1 MAAVTSDELETRAAR
16 RARREA
22 LESEPVL
29 SPLATMPRPILATT
43 SALLAILL
51 SLAAASDYAI
61 LAAGLAAVGVIL
73 AWGWPRLLGSPSRIG
88 SSLAIGVAAVVA
100 AVAVS
105 FTDEPAYA
113 RFVPVALAAGLMVM
127 FVHQLVRRD
136 GRPRLVQSTAI
147 TAFGIALVTIGG
159 MLAPVARTEDGQR
172 VVLAALAGAAAAAVA
187 ELGCGQ
193 ATYRRV
199 MWLAAM
205 VLGALCALGVVA
217 LYAAPVRAVDAVVG
231 AVCAAL
237 AYPVQRILSVLPGI
251 ASRRGQISAA
261 AAGLL
266 SIGVAATTLS
276 RALPL

>member
-1 MAAVTSDELETRAAR
+1 MQA
-16 RARREA
+16 
-22 LESEPVL
+22 
-29 SPLATMPRPILATT
+29 
-43 SALLAILL
+43 
-51 SLAAASDYAI
+51 
-61 LAAGLAAVGVIL
+61 
-73 AWGWPRLLGSPSRIG
+73 
-88 SSLAIGVAAVVA
+88 
-100 AVAVS
+100 
-105 FTDEPAYA
+105 
-113 RFVPVALAAGLMVM
+113 
-127 FVHQLVRRD
+127 
-136 GRPRLVQSTAI
+136 TAI
-147 TAFGIALVTIGG
+147 TAFGIAVVTIGG

-237 AYPVQRILSVLPGI
+237 AYPVQRILSVLPGT

>member
-1 MAAVTSDELETRAAR
+1 
-16 RARREA
+16 
-22 LESEPVL
+22 
-29 SPLATMPRPILATT
+29 
-43 SALLAILL
+43 
-51 SLAAASDYAI
+51 
-61 LAAGLAAVGVIL
+61 
-73 AWGWPRLLGSPSRIG
+73 
-88 SSLAIGVAAVVA
+88 
-100 AVAVS
+100 
-105 FTDEPAYA
+105 
-113 RFVPVALAAGLMVM
+113 MVM

-147 TAFGIALVTIGG
+147 TAFGIAVVTIGG

-237 AYPVQRILSVLPGI
+237 AYPVQRILSVLPPRPDQCGGRGI
-251 ASRRGQISAA
+251 AVDRRRRDHALARVATVIAS
-261 AAGLL
+261 GL
-266 SIGVAATTLS
+266 STPAPGHQP
-276 RALPL
+276 R